1 MKSQLNLLKEQKNIH
16 KKHEKNLIKKLDIKE
31 KEVNEL
37 KTIFNTNVSLKSQIS
52 SIYQELKDDEY
63 SKEILPY
70 NEKINLNKKNSI
82 PKSLSLFEKKL
93 TSHSSSNIHSRNIFQ
108 IKSNNSRNLSKKNN
122 INKKKIEYKYKTIA
136 NVFSGSSSKL
146 KNDKSV
152 KVNYNLNKPNF
163 YYNYNSVNSLRGW
176 RLEKSDSRAILS
188 RIGKS
193 KSKIYLPEESI
204 SKNVFINTNKNNK
217 NEINIIVSNRN
228 KKMSESGQKNKSKN
242 KILINYN
249 TNIINT
255 NVSIDKL
262 TLKERIKEIRKVID
276 DKLNEIT
283 KNKKNKI
290 RRTISAVYEKRSK
303 SPFFNEKIKTKKDNP
318 SFKYNNLYNNI
329 YDDKSNSNSNK
340 HDMKSN
346 KKYKMNNYN
355 SRTFKPKVESMT
367 IQNKDNKK
375 IRIKFKNKNNSMY
388 NMKNTY
394 NDNIY
399 QKGNK
404 KYLIQAYT
412 GEKSCGT
419 IQLYKKRDKNA
430 KMKKNTSVINFNNKT
445 AVAVSKFQN
454 WQTNNKT
461 IRNNLNYGLTYRKNG
476 NYDKIS
482 LCNEKLYKNNI
493 KLKKKNLDINNSNI
507 RINTSLR
514 KLIITK
520 SISNS
525 NVA

>member
-1 MKSQLNLLKEQKNIH
+1 MKNQLNLLKEQKNNH
-16 KKHEKNLIKKLDIKE
+16 KKHEKTLIKKLDIKE

-52 SIYQELKDDEY
+52 SIYQDIKDDEY

-70 NEKINLNKKNSI
+70 NEKINLHKRNSI

-108 IKSNNSRNLSKKNN
+108 IKSNGSRNLSKNNN
-122 INKKKIEYKYKTIA
+122 INKKKIEYKYKTVA
-136 NVFSGSSSKL
+136 NVFTGSSSKL

-152 KVNYNLNKPNF
+152 KVNYNINKPSF

-176 RLEKSDSRAILS
+176 RLEKSDSRTILS
-188 RIGKS
+188 RIAKS

-204 SKNVFINTNKNNK
+204 NSKNVLINTNKINK

-228 KKMSESGQKNKSKN
+228 KKINESGQKSKAKN

-262 TLKERIKEIRKVID
+262 TLKERIKEIRKAID

-283 KNKKNKI
+283 KHKKNKI

-303 SPFFNEKIKTKKDNP
+303 SPFFKEKIKIIKDNP
-318 SFKYNNLYNNI
+318 SLKYNNLYNNI

-340 HDMKSN
+340 PDMKSN

-355 SRTFKPKVESMT
+355 SRTFKPKIESMT

-399 QKGNK
+399 RNGNK
-404 KYLIQAYT
+404 KYSLQAYT

-419 IQLYKKRDKNA
+419 IQLYKNRDKNV
-430 KMKKNTSVINFNNKT
+430 KMKKNTSVINFNNRT
-445 AVAVSKFQN
+445 AVSKFQN

-476 NYDKIS
+476 NYDKIT
-482 LCNEKLYKNNI
+482 LYNEKLYRNNM

-507 RINTSLR
+507 KINTSLR
-514 KLIITK
+514 KLIFTK

-525 NVA
+525 NAA